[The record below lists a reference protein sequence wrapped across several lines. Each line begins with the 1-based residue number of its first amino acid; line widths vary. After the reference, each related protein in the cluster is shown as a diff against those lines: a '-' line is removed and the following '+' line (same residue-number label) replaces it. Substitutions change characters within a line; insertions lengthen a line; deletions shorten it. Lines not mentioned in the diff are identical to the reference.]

1 MRFHLEDFWGMSPSR
16 FVWAPRCCEK
26 LMETGKNI
34 TSSTM
39 ESSLDGKLL
48 LWLSDFVSLFPS
60 IFYVLVFSRLG
71 IAPHRWHL
79 MQASQRAPGPA
90 KRRKVKDGH
99 FSEMPSMSWHKFWAP
114 RNIQFYLLFTSN
126 IVFCVSFVSFL
137 FPPSLKNSPKT
148 ISCPRPASPII
159 WATCGAPMATP
170 KEWPR
175 HIQNSMNSGI
185 ILGYF
190 DLRQSVVSRFYNIQ
204 YSGIIPNIQN
214 MQKMYIGSLWSSE
227 IIYK

>member
-1 MRFHLEDFWGMSPSR
+1 MRFHLEDFWGKSPSR

-48 LWLSDFVSLFPS
+48 TCGTWC
-60 IFYVLVFSRLG
+60 R
-71 IAPHRWHL
+71 
-79 MQASQRAPGPA
+79 
-90 KRRKVKDGH
+90 RRKEHLDLQNEERSKMGIFLKCHPCPDIS
-99 FSEMPSMSWHKFWAP
+99 FEPPEIFKFH
-114 RNIQFYLLFTSN
+114 LLFTSN

-159 WATCGAPMATP
+159 WVTCGAPMATP

-175 HIQNSMNSGI
+175 HIQNSMNSVI

-190 DLRQSVVSRFYNIQ
+190 DLHQSVVSRFYNIQ
-204 YSGIIPNIQN
+204 YSGIIPNIQKN